1 MRENRR
7 NIRIRLKG
15 IVADLT
21 FKKNGATENRN
32 VKDMSL
38 SGIFVEGVSGVEINE
53 QCRVH
58 LKGWKSPIDFL
69 SKVARVDSKG
79 VGLRFLDISY
89 DTCELLRTLMLYKA
103 EDPLE
108 TAQLFQESCT

>member
-7 NIRIRLKG
+7 NLRVRLKG
-15 IVADLT
+15 VVADLT
-21 FKKNGATENRN
+21 FTKSGRTINN

-38 SGIFVEGVSGVEINE
+38 SGIFVEGVSGIEVNE
-53 QCRVH
+53 RCRVH
-58 LKGWKSPIDFL
+58 LKGWKNPIDFI
-69 SKVARVDSKG
+69 SNVARVDRKG

-103 EDPLE
+103 ENPLE
-108 TAQLFQESCT
+108 AAELFQESCA